1 MLNSDQT
8 QSMNLERAMNS
19 QLNLTHSTIL
29 VIDDNPANLA
39 IAVNFLEEYGFT
51 ILVSGTGKS
60 GIMRAQYAHPD
71 LILLDIIMPDIDGF
85 ETCRQ
90 LKQDA
95 ETRDIP
101 VIFMTALSD
110 MQDKVTGFELG
121 AVDYVTKPIQKEELL
136 ARVRVHL
143 QLRTLTQTLEE
154 QNHRL
159 KAEVQQRV
167 TTETALQQLNQQLE
181 TLVDQRTVQLRHSNE
196 KLKLSLQ
203 EKDILLKEVHHRVK
217 NNLNVIIS
225 LLSLQSKSFDD
236 PAVAQV
242 FENSKN
248 RIYSIAL
255 VHEQLY
261 QSQTFSKINCE
272 DYIKQLVTSVFYSY
286 SDSYN
291 QVDLSFNLEAIH
303 LNIETAIPCGMII
316 NELVTNSF
324 KYAFPGHKQG
334 EIKIILRADTTQ
346 QYHLIIR
353 DNGVGFPN
361 DFNWEETSSLGLNL
375 VQLLTKQLDGAIQLE
390 EPKAGV
396 SFHLIFHELQHKSI
410 AE

>member
-1 MLNSDQT
+1 
-8 QSMNLERAMNS
+8 MNS
-19 QLNLTHSTIL
+19 QLNLENSTIL

-51 ILVSGTGKS
+51 VLVSGTGQS

-71 LILLDIIMPDIDGF
+71 LILLDIIMPGMDGF

-90 LKQDA
+90 LKNYE

-121 AVDYVTKPIQKEELL
+121 AVDYVIKPIQQEELL

-143 QLRTLTQTLEE
+143 QLRLLTQTLGK

-159 KAEVQQRV
+159 KAEVQQRLS
-167 TTETALQQLNQQLE
+167 TETALQQLNQQLE
-181 TLVDQRTVQLRHSNE
+181 LLVDQRTGELRQTNE
-196 KLKLSLQ
+196 KLKFSLN

-225 LLSLQSKSFDD
+225 LLSLQSKAFDN
-236 PAVAQV
+236 PEVLQV

-261 QSQTFSKINCE
+261 QSQNFSKIKCE
-272 DYIKQLVTSVFYSY
+272 DYIKQLVTSLFYFYS
-286 SDSYN
+286 DTYN
-291 QVDLSFNLEAIH
+291 QVDLIFDIDSTYLKV
-303 LNIETAIPCGMII
+303 ETAIPCGMII
-316 NELVTNSF
+316 NEIVTNSF
-324 KYAFPGHKQG
+324 KYAFKDQQRG
-334 EIKIILRADTTQ
+334 EIKISLKADSPQ
-346 QYHLIIR
+346 KYNLMIH
-353 DNGVGFPN
+353 DNGIGFPEN
-361 DFNWEETSSLGLNL
+361 FNWEETQSLGLNL
-375 VQLLTKQLDGAIQLE
+375 VKLLSRQLDGSIQLE
-390 EPKAGV
+390 TDGV
-396 SFHLIFHELQHKSI
+396 GVGFHLIFHELRYKSLKK
-410 AE
+410 